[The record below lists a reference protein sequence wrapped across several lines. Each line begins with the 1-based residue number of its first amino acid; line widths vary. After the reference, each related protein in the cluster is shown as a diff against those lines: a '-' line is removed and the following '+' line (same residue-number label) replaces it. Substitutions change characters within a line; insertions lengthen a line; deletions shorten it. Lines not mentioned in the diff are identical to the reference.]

1 MRLIHTSDWHLGRSF
16 HGVGLLGAQSA
27 YLDHLVD
34 VVRDEGVDAVV
45 VAGDVYD
52 RAIPAPDAV
61 ELLSESI
68 VRLREAGAEVVI
80 APGNHDSARR
90 LGFGAVILERA
101 GVHIRTGI
109 EDIGRPVL
117 VGGAAIYPLP
127 YLDPASCTV
136 TDGLG
141 VSVRSHAAVLGAAMG
156 RVRADAAGRGPQTVV
171 AAHCFASGGTVSDSE
186 RDITVGGVSMVPA
199 GIFSGVAYTALGH
212 LHRPQEIAAGVR
224 YSGSPVAM
232 SFSEAGHTKGSLL
245 VDLAVDGAVRVEQVD
260 APVERPVAVLRGTLD
275 ELLTDARHVHAEQ
288 SYVQATLTDAV
299 RPRRAMDQLRRRFP
313 FALSLQL
320 DPVGAPT
327 PVRARATTVSGRP
340 SIEVCTDFVAA
351 MRPGRPAGEAER
363 ALLVEAL
370 EGSRARRS
378 RADDEGQAGGADATR
393 GAA

>member
-16 HGVGLLGAQSA
+16 HGVGLLGAQAA
-27 YLDHLVD
+27 YLDHLVE
-34 VVRDEGVDAVV
+34 VVRGEGVDAVV

-68 VRLREAGAEVVI
+68 VRLREAGAEVII

-90 LGFGAVILERA
+90 LGFGSAILERS
-101 GVHIRTGI
+101 GVHIRTGVA
-109 EDIGRPVL
+109 DIDRPVL
-117 VGGAAIYPLP
+117 VGDAAIYPLP

-136 TDGLG
+136 TDALG
-141 VSVRSHAAVLGAAMG
+141 VSARSHAAVLSAAMD
-156 RVRADAAGRGPQTVV
+156 RVRADAARRGPRTVV
-171 AAHCFASGGTVSDSE
+171 AAHCFASGGTASDSE

-199 GIFSGVAYTALGH
+199 SVFGGVGYTALGH
-212 LHRPQEIAAGVR
+212 LHRPQEIAEGVR

-245 VDLAVDGAVRVEQVD
+245 VDLAADGTPSVEQVD
-260 APVERPVAVLRGTLD
+260 APVERPVAVLRGTLE
-275 ELLTDARHVHAEQ
+275 ELLTDVRHAHAEGA
-288 SYVQATLTDAV
+288 YVQATLTDAS

-320 DPVGAPT
+320 DPVGAPA
-327 PVRARATTVSGRP
+327 PVRARATTVVGRP
-340 SIEVCTDFVAA
+340 GIDVCTDFVAA
-351 MRPGRPAGEAER
+351 MRPGRPASEAER
-363 ALLVEAL
+363 SLLLEAL
-370 EGSRARRS
+370 EGSRADRARS
-378 RADDEGQAGGADATR
+378 DDEGQARTGAR